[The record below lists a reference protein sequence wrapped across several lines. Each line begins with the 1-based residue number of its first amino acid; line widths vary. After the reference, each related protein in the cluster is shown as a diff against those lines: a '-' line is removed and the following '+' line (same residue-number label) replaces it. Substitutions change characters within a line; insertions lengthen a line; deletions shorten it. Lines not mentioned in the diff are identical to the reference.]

1 MLWIGPP
8 LRQATARHEGV
19 AALERARGETAALRS
34 LANAGRLVNDNPGVL
49 SLRVVQELAAGKGN
63 TIVLGL
69 GAGTAGAV
77 SAAAGVRRSR
87 GASATADTDE
97 T

>member
-1 MLWIGPP
+1 LV
-8 LRQATARHEGV
+8 TARWYGTPC
-19 AALERARGETAALRS
+19 RRDGAR
-34 LANAGRLVNDNPGVL
+34 L

-69 GAGTAGAV
+69 DAGTAGAV